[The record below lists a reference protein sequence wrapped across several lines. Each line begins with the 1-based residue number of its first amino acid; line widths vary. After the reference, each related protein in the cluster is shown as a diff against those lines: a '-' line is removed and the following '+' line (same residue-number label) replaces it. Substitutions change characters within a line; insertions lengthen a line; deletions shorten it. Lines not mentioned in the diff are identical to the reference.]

1 MASCTNGSV
10 THTQHRVFALC
21 FFLSFNLV
29 YDKYNDRNESAARR
43 VSVAGRVAVVVVAV
57 KWRRFAVVRAF

>member
-1 MASCTNGSV
+1 MDQSHIHNKG
-10 THTQHRVFALC
+10 RLLR
-21 FFLSFNLV
+21 FFLFVFFYLV

-57 KWRRFAVVRAF
+57 KWRCFAVVLAF

>member
-10 THTQHRVFALC
+10 THTQHRVFALFFC
-21 FFLSFNLV
+21 FFNLV

-43 VSVAGRVAVVVVAV
+43 VSVAGRVAVVVAAV
-57 KWRRFAVVRAF
+57 KWRCFAVVRAF

>member
-1 MASCTNGSV
+1 MDQSHIHNKGRLLRFFC
-10 THTQHRVFALC
+10 L
-21 FFLSFNLV
+21 FFLNLV